1 MTIDAK
7 FRVPDDTPN
16 EFSVMML
23 QHLHTELMGMEK
35 DKSPFRVL

>member
-7 FRVPDDTPN
+7 FRVLDDTPN

-23 QHLHTELMGMEK
+23 QHLHTELMGNGK
-35 DKSPFRVL
+35 GQVPFRVL